1 MDKSTAKELVEHL
14 IRHRETK
21 VMFKC
26 PRRLQVEN
34 GFNETRTLNIAIK
47 AMGSDEFEIRCS
59 EGEEQYPTNILSL
72 NSLESMFYKYTSYS
86 IVDSTIDEEK
96 TMQETNQDTNQ
107 DTNQADETNG
117 KSFAEEPIQ
126 ESKVINKLASTQD
139 QLTERIKELVLKN
152 PKQEAK
158 PIKVG
163 RGCKKC
169 NYTGWIV
176 DAETGLTIRCDCQ
189 SVSNIDKT
197 VKSRAPQVKIKNT
210 NALTA
215 VVPLEYR
222 NKDFDLEKAKICAG
236 NIAMSLELKV
246 VGYNNY
252 IDTLSSILTSI
263 NTSELKN
270 SYIIGA
276 PNGFGKATFVYTA
289 IKRLIAQGKPVVPYL
304 PLIELAELRVE
315 YEDRLLSKLK
325 NPRFSKSLRE
335 NPDEYIWKDFVDVPV
350 LFTYFS
356 SVDSKVIESAT
367 LSTLMN
373 LRSVKGKPT
382 VVMISSSLDPYISD
396 LKLRQYYWNDMIAL
410 TNKESTTGVDRL
422 IHRSCFMRAVN
433 SMNIIKG
440 VDY

>member
-1 MDKSTAKELVEHL
+1 MDRYAAKELVKHL
-14 IRHRETK
+14 IEHKETK

-26 PRRLQVEN
+26 PRSLQVEN
-34 GFNETRTLNIAIK
+34 GFNETRTLNINIK
-47 AMGSDEFEIRCS
+47 VIGTDKFEIRCS

-72 NSLESMFYKYTSYS
+72 NSLESMFYKYTSYD
-86 IVDSTIDEEK
+86 IVDPTIEEEK
-96 TMQETNQDTNQ
+96 AMQETNQDTNQ
-107 DTNQADETNG
+107 TDETNG
-117 KSFAEEPIQ
+117 ESFAEDQ

-139 QLTERIKELVLKN
+139 QLTERIKELMLKN

-158 PIKVG
+158 RVKVG
-163 RGCKKC
+163 HGCKKC

-176 DAETGLTIRCDCQ
+176 DEETGLTIRCDCQ
-189 SVSNIDKT
+189 SASNIDKT
-197 VKSRAPQVKIKNT
+197 AKSRAPQVKIKNT

-263 NTSELKN
+263 NTSELRN
-270 SYIIGA
+270 SYIVGA

-315 YEDRLLSKLK
+315 YENRLLSKLK

-373 LRSVKGKPT
+373 LRSVKGRPT